1 MTSVSGIRVTARQN
15 TTSGLGGDGVEDCC
29 VIFSTTA
36 RLPLMKDGAV
46 DSDHVEKVF
55 N

>member
-1 MTSVSGIRVTARQN
+1 MTSVSGIRLTARQN
-15 TTSGLGGDGVEDCC
+15 TTSGLGDVDVEQCC

-36 RLPLMKDGAV
+36 RLPLMKDGPV

>member
-1 MTSVSGIRVTARQN
+1 MTSISGIILTARQN
-15 TTSGLGGDGVEDCC
+15 TTSGLGHVGVECC
-29 VIFSTTA
+29 RVIFSTTA
-36 RLPLMKDGAV
+36 RLPLMRNGPV

>member
-1 MTSVSGIRVTARQN
+1 MTSVSGISLTARQN
-15 TTSGLGGDGVEDCC
+15 TTSGLGDVGVKCC
-29 VIFSTTA
+29 RVIFLTTA
-36 RLPLMKDGAV
+36 RLPLMRDGPV